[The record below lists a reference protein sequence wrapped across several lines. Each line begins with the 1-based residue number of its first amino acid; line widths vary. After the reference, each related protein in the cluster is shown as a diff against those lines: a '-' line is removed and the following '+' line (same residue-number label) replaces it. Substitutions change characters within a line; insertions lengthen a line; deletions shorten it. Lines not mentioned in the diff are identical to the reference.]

1 MKESKK
7 LFAILLSVIM
17 MVAYMPFPAF
27 AAVEDDP
34 EEGAVQV
41 MEMPAS
47 VVPEGDLAESDELL
61 QQFFDMEVNAE
72 LGSEPSS
79 GMLRASRNTRRSKL
93 NSMEQY
99 IYDELLENMKSVA
112 SGDISSTEFTI
123 DLSDQLKPYLVS
135 TGYSNYP
142 WKITSES
149 LGIDSPVLVLSED
162 EYGNRSM
169 DYSDEA
175 KAKLYDTVR
184 IVNALLYDQPYYA
197 YWFDKTEGYSEGNIA
212 YLTESGNMVRLFE
225 KKPSIT
231 ISFTVSSDYCAV
243 EGDTYYSYRTDTART
258 AAPLNA
264 AEAVGSIISQNE
276 GKSDIEKL
284 YSYKDTICDL
294 TSYDHD
300 AIYNYNTPYGDPWQ
314 LINVFDGDATT
325 NVVCEGYSKAF
336 QYLCDRTDFED
347 DIIECHTVTG
357 TMTGGQGA
365 GNHMWNILHMDD
377 ARNYIADI
385 TNCDTGYHEYLFLK
399 GAESGGSVSSGYK
412 YTNGWTDITYNYDST
427 TLSQYDEKELK
438 MSELD
443 YGDPEAHD
451 WSEWISDGD
460 QEHKRECK
468 HDSTHVETQAH
479 TWDGGKIA
487 KRAGTGAEGVYRYT
501 CGVCGGTRD
510 VVIPELTSD
519 ITPSVEEAEAALEAA
534 EESGDEAAIAGAKQQ
549 LADATLALA
558 ETASAEKKE
567 TADKALSKA
576 ASSKKAAS
584 GAAKGSA
591 DAVKKAQTAL
601 NDAEK
606 AAQAAGELVKS
617 AKEVLKDVKVAGY
630 DESSDE
636 YKNAAQA
643 VTDAEKVSANA
654 DKAVTSANTAYTSA
668 KKSYDNAVAAE
679 KKRQGVYNKV
689 IPKVKIKTP
698 SSKKTSITVRWTKLT
713 AKQISKSK
721 VTKYEIWLCP
731 DTKFRSTNTTIKTVS
746 KTKSSVTFTKLKKNK
761 RYYVKVRAV
770 KYVKKVKNRGAWST
784 RKSIMTKKK

>member
-1 MKESKK
+1 M
-7 LFAILLSVIM
+7 
-17 MVAYMPFPAF
+17 
-27 AAVEDDP
+27 
-34 EEGAVQV
+34 
-41 MEMPAS
+41 
-47 VVPEGDLAESDELL
+47 
-61 QQFFDMEVNAE
+61 
-72 LGSEPSS
+72 
-79 GMLRASRNTRRSKL
+79 
-93 NSMEQY
+93 
-99 IYDELLENMKSVA
+99 
-112 SGDISSTEFTI
+112 
-123 DLSDQLKPYLVS
+123 
-135 TGYSNYP
+135 
-142 WKITSES
+142 
-149 LGIDSPVLVLSED
+149 
-162 EYGNRSM
+162 
-169 DYSDEA
+169 
-175 KAKLYDTVR
+175 
-184 IVNALLYDQPYYA
+184 
-197 YWFDKTEGYSEGNIA
+197 
-212 YLTESGNMVRLFE
+212 RLFE
-225 KKPSIT
+225 KKPAIT

-412 YTNGWTDITYNYDST
+412 YTNGWTDITYNYDSI

-443 YGDPEAHD
+443 YGVPEDINSCVAGFDRSYRKLEQIESTIYDDYFYVVHTGTQLEPVVTYDDNPLASHCYAARYTEVAFNEEANEWQITDDTNWSDSFPVDPGVYFCEISGREPYTGTYERMDEPVDLIRIEDHDFRGWKTTVAPTCTSEGEESGKCRVCGKGTTRIIAVDPEAHD

-630 DESSDE
+630 DESSEE